1 VLLSADYSQI
11 ELRILAHLSGDA
23 ALIQAFQHDED
34 IHARTA
40 AEVFGGLGNVTE
52 DKRRAAKVINFGIIY
67 GMGPSRL
74 ARELDIPQDE
84 AARYIAQYFSRYP
97 GVRSYLDDTV
107 TEARRVG
114 YVRTLLNRRRLLP
127 ELSTQESGAR
137 QFAERAAVN
146 TPIQGSA
153 ADLIKV
159 AMHRVDRRL
168 RESGFDAWMV
178 LQVHDEL
185 VFESAEGMADSVANA
200 VRAEMEG
207 VAELAVPLRVDV
219 HKGRNWAEA
228 H

>member
-1 VLLSADYSQI
+1 
-11 ELRILAHLSGDA
+11 LAHLSGDA
-23 ALIQAFQHDED
+23 ALIEGFRHDED
-34 IHARTA
+34 IHTRTA

-74 ARELDIPQDE
+74 ARELDIPQNE

-97 GVRSYLDDTV
+97 GVRSDLDDTLA
-107 TEARRVG
+107 EARRVG

-127 ELSTQESGAR
+127 ELSMQEGGER

-159 AMHRVDRRL
+159 AMQRVDRRL
-168 RESGFDAWMV
+168 REGSFDAWMV

-185 VFESAEGMADSVANA
+185 VIESPEGMADSVASA
-200 VRAEMEG
+200 VREEMEG
-207 VAELAVPLRVDV
+207 AAKLAVPLQVDV
-219 HKGRNWAEA
+219 HVGRNWAEA